1 MSLFYQHYSMHLTQ
15 VQVQSVHTIHS
26 MPRQCKHSVHPRSIP
41 LRENSCLCPSPTK
54 PKTTT
59 PLLTRFDLRIRL
71 TGPIP
76 YSATPQTGISAQLIF
91 LSTGETGTGARPTPG
106 DHSHRP
112 PPTSAWDPKSIT
124 RNNSQTNHHKT
135 TQPRPGA
142 DPIP

>member
-1 MSLFYQHYSMHLTQ
+1 MG
-15 VQVQSVHTIHS
+15 
-26 MPRQCKHSVHPRSIP
+26 REAAERRRRRRRS
-41 LRENSCLCPSPTK
+41 RGGSENLKERTP
-54 PKTTT
+54 
-59 PLLTRFDLRIRL
+59 PLLTRFDLRIML

-91 LSTGETGTGARPTPG
+91 LSSGETGTGARPTPG

-112 PPTSAWDPKSIT
+112 PPTSAWDPKCIT

-142 DPIP
+142 DPIPPTTNNLHVSMHTSSPMLLQLCHYSTSTIACT